1 MAPLI
6 QTSDYKDFLG
16 LLIQEYKEKPN
27 LKGILEAV
35 GNQCNDIETAIFELI
50 DEYNIDNGS
59 GIQLD
64 IIGKILGLER
74 NGRVDDAYK
83 TLLKIKAE
91 INFSSGTPEAIIKTA
106 QKLYNATDV
115 QIRFVYP
122 AKVQLWQDGDIGI
135 YLEYDMELD
144 VPGDLL
150 ELDDGGTMVLWQ
162 ADDIAEDL
170 IYQVLPAGVDL
181 LLAANLIL
189 DDGGFVELDDGEF
202 MIVT

>member
-1 MAPLI
+1 MIDLI
-6 QTSDYKDFLG
+6 QNSDYKDFLD
-16 LLIQEYKEKPN
+16 LLIQQYKEKP
-27 LKGILEAV
+27 KFKAILEAI
-35 GNQCNDIETAIFELI
+35 GNQCNNIETAIFELI
-50 DEYNIDNGS
+50 NEYTIENGS
-59 GIQLD
+59 GVQLD
-64 IIGKILGLER
+64 IIGKIIGLNR
-74 NGRVDDAYK
+74 DGRSDIAYK

-91 INFSSGTPEAIIKTA
+91 VNFSSGTPEAIIKTA

-115 QIRFVYP
+115 QIDFIYP

-181 LLAANLIL
+181 LLAYNLIL
-189 DDGGFVELDDGEF
+189 DDSGFMELDDGEF